1 MKTYLRRGAVALGA
15 VGATSAL
22 FPAVAGAHALS
33 GRADLPI
40 PEVALYWGSA
50 AVLIISFAALAV
62 AWKTS
67 RFADDGW
74 HPVSE
79 GLSGA
84 VINPFLATLAGF
96 IGVALL
102 VLSILTALNGTEAP
116 DRNFSLTFIFVTFW
130 LGGVVLSVLLGDW
143 FRAFNPWG
151 AIGRAFGGIFTLV
164 AGQKREAPFR
174 LPEWLGRWPAVGGL
188 LGFAW
193 IELVYSQTGFQAVGL
208 VPHDVGV
215 AVIVYSLYTLAAM
228 ALFGVDEWLDRGET
242 FSVYFHMFSG
252 IGPFEVRE
260 GRLGVRKF
268 LAGTV
273 DWAVVPGSVAL
284 VLTTIGITAFDGAQE
299 GIHRTPILDV
309 TNDAIDLG
317 LGALFAHRLVE
328 TLFLAGMV
336 GAVSGVYWLGIYGM
350 HTVRT
355 SYSTKELGRTFA
367 HSFIPIALAY
377 LTAHY
382 FSLVLFQEQAQF
394 TYLLSDPFGNGS
406 DYFGT
411 ASGGID
417 YGVVSS
423 TFISWFQVAAL
434 VTGHVIAVVL
444 AHDRAIALYGDPKA
458 ATRSQYWML
467 TLMVAFTTFGL
478 ILLRHANQ

>member
-1 MKTYLRRGAVALGA
+1 VALGA
-15 VGATSAL
+15 IATTAAL
-22 FPAVAGAHALS
+22 FPTVASAHALS

-40 PEVALYWGSA
+40 PEVALYWGA
-50 AVLIISFAALAV
+50 ATVLIASFAALAV
-62 AWKTS
+62 VWKTS
-67 RFADDGW
+67 RFSEDGW

-79 GLSGA
+79 RLSA
-84 VINPFLATLAGF
+84 ALINPFMATLAGF
-96 IGVALL
+96 IGFALL

-130 LGGVVLSVLLGDW
+130 LGGVIFSVALGDW
-143 FRAFNPWG
+143 FRPFNPWA
-151 AIGRAFGGIFTLV
+151 AIGRAFGGVFRLV
-164 AGQKREAPFR
+164 AGQAREAP
-174 LPEWLGRWPAVGGL
+174 LKYPEWLGRWPAVGGL

-208 VPHDVGV
+208 VPHDVGI
-215 AVIVYSLYTLAAM
+215 AVIAYTIYTLAAM
-228 ALFGVDEWLDRGET
+228 SLFGVDRWLDRGET
-242 FSVYFHMFSG
+242 FTVYFGMFARLA
-252 IGPFEVRE
+252 PFEVRE
-260 GRLGVRKF
+260 GRLGVRRF
-268 LAGTV
+268 LAGSV
-273 DWAVVPGSVAL
+273 DWAIVPGSVAL
-284 VLTTIGITAFDGAQE
+284 VLTAIGITAFDGAQE
-299 GIHRTPILDV
+299 GLFQTPIIDV
-309 TNDAIDLG
+309 TNRLVDAG
-317 LGALFAHRLVE
+317 LGPLFAHRLVE
-328 TLFLAGMV
+328 TLFLAGML

-355 SYSTKELGRTFA
+355 SFSTLELGRTFA

-411 ASGGID
+411 AGGGID

-423 TFISWFQVAAL
+423 TFISWVQVAAL
-434 VTGHVIAVVL
+434 VVGHVTALIL
-444 AHDRAIALYGDPKA
+444 AHDRAIDLYGDPRA
-458 ATRSQYWML
+458 ASRSQYWML

-478 ILLRHANQ
+478 ILLRLANQ